1 LNLRRLLLA
10 LAAPVGAFAF
20 SVGLSSLVL
29 LAVGTSPMEAW
40 TEMLSY
46 GTRLE
51 TFVETGN
58 RATQLYLA
66 GVAVAIGFRMNLFN
80 IGVEGQYVL
89 AALLAASAGAAVDL
103 PPVLHVALIMA
114 VAMAVGSAF
123 AGVSGYLKVARGV
136 HEVISTIM
144 LNAVALAAVGFLL
157 RTWLLDDTDA
167 TLNMK
172 TPEIPPSGH
181 FPKIN
186 GLVETFT
193 REIGRGRELWGFL
206 LVAVVVGV
214 LFHVFLNRTRAGYD
228 LRATGL
234 NPFAA
239 EAAGVDPSATVVR
252 AMLLSGAVAG
262 LIGLP
267 EILGDAHKYDLG
279 FTRGLGFAG
288 IAVALVGRNHPGG
301 VAVAAVFFGW
311 LDSAAPILDVVG
323 DTPREIVS
331 ILQGVVV
338 LSAVVAYEVVNR
350 VRRAAEARD
359 AASAARQPV
368 AEAAPAGAEE
378 DS

>member
-1 LNLRRLLLA
+1 MSIRRVSLA
-10 LAAPVGAFAF
+10 LAAPVCAFVF
-20 SVGLSSLVL
+20 SIGLSSLVL
-29 LAVGTSPMEAW
+29 LAFGTNPMDAW
-40 TEMLSY
+40 SEMLSY

-58 RATQLYLA
+58 RATPLYLA
-66 GVAVAIGFRMNLFN
+66 GIAVAIGFRMNLFN

-103 PPVLHVALIMA
+103 PPVLHIGLIIA
-114 VAMAVGSAF
+114 VAMSVGAAF
-123 AGVSGYLKVARGV
+123 AGVAGYLKVHRGV

-157 RTWLLDDTDA
+157 RTWLLDESDT
-167 TLNMK
+167 TLNIT
-172 TPEIPPSGH
+172 TPEISPSGW
-181 FPKIN
+181 FPN
-186 GLVETFT
+186 LNRLVEIFT
-193 REIGRGRELWGFL
+193 REISRGRELWGFI
-206 LVAVVVGV
+206 LVAAVVGV

-239 EAAGVDPSATVVR
+239 AAGGVDPEATVIR
-252 AMLLSGAVAG
+252 TMLLSGAVAG

-267 EILGDAHKYDLG
+267 QILGDAHTYDLG
-279 FTRGLGFAG
+279 FARGLGFTG

-301 VAVAAVFFGW
+301 VAVAALLFGW
-311 LDSAAPILDVVG
+311 LDSAAPILDVRG
-323 DTPREIVS
+323 DAPREIVS

-350 VRRAAEARD
+350 IRQSAEAR
-359 AASAARQPV
+359 
-368 AEAAPAGAEE
+368 EAAVATQQSVE
-378 DS
+378 SVSRTTT